1 MHIFA
6 IGLGTGFHFGKEKE
20 NIMVYDS
27 KFNIL
32 IVDDHPEN
40 LLALE
45 SILEGPDLNI
55 LKASSGNEALGVL
68 LDYEVSL
75 VLLDVQMPGM
85 DGFETAELMRSNEH
99 TKNIPIIF
107 VTAISKQRKHIFKG
121 YEAGAVDY
129 LYKPLDLEI
138 LKSKV
143 KAFIEFF
150 KHKKELEL
158 ITAKLKETVKEL
170 NRAKRLAEKS
180 TKSKSLYLA
189 NMSHEI
195 RTPLNGIIGIAEL
208 GLMDTELSDLQKER
222 LQDIMMS
229 GETLLEIIN
238 GILDISKIEAN
249 MLEIEEA
256 EFSLRDMIE
265 KVFAII
271 SLKAL
276 NNGNELI
283 CDLQYD
289 IPDMLIGDSLRIRQI
304 LVNLLSN
311 ANKFTKN
318 GTITLSVKQEVLIE
332 EQIRLIFSVKDT
344 GIGIPAD
351 KIHTLFDTYTQ
362 AHKSTT
368 REFGG
373 TGLGL
378 YISQSLAKLM
388 GGVIKIDSAVG
399 KGSEFYFTLNL
410 LTGKQKED
418 LSKIAIPKDKKVVS
432 ALIVEEHPEA
442 SKILSGLLSYW
453 NIVNKVANTK
463 KAALKLAEE
472 QHFDF
477 VFVTIQPAKDNID
490 TLSNTIE
497 QLKKS
502 ADNLFLLS
510 EIKSS
515 TLVEQIRKRSNSDLI
530 IKPVSQCVLK
540 REIEKSLTGVNKSG
554 ASTSSEEI
562 KKPTET
568 GKEKSSKERACV
580 LVAEDQT
587 INMKIVVQL
596 LQRKNFKIIQAKTG
610 KEALEIYQSQHDKI
624 DIILMDVQMPE
635 MDGMEATKRI
645 REFELEIQKHTP
657 IIAMTAHAMKGDKE
671 QFLSIG
677 MDDYLSK
684 PIHPQ
689 LLYDT
694 IKLNFKK

>member
-1 MHIFA
+1 
-6 IGLGTGFHFGKEKE
+6 
-20 NIMVYDS
+20 MVNDS

-45 SILEGPDLNI
+45 SILESPDLNI

-158 ITAKLKETVKEL
+158 TTVKLKETVKEL
-170 NRAKRLAEKS
+170 NQAKRFAEES

-208 GLMDTELSDLQKER
+208 GLMDTELTELQKER
-222 LQDIMMS
+222 LQDIKTS

-256 EFSLRDMIE
+256 EFSLREMVE

-271 SLKAL
+271 SLKAV

-289 IPDMLIGDSLRIRQI
+289 IPDILIGDSLRIRQI

-318 GTITLSVKQEVLIE
+318 GTITLTVKQEDLVE
-332 EQIRLIFSVKDT
+332 EQIRLFFSVKDT
-344 GIGIPAD
+344 GIGIPAS
-351 KIHTLFDTYTQ
+351 KLHTLFDTYTQ

-388 GGVIKIDSAVG
+388 GGTIKIDSAEG

-410 LTGKQKED
+410 LTGKQNTD
-418 LSKIAIPKDKKVVS
+418 LSEIKFPAGKKEVK
-432 ALIVEEHPEA
+432 ALIVEEHA
-442 SKILSGLLSYW
+442 AAAKILSDLLTYW
-453 NIVNKVANTK
+453 KIKNVVADTVESAMEISAK
-463 KAALKLAEE
+463 M
-472 QHFDF
+472 HFDL
-477 VFVTIQPAKDNID
+477 VFLTIQPTKENID
-490 TLSNTIE
+490 SLSNSIE
-497 QLKKS
+497 LLKKNS
-502 ADNLFLLS
+502 DNLYLLS

-515 TLVEQIRKRSNSDLI
+515 TWVEQIRKRSNSNLI
-530 IKPVSQCVLK
+530 IKPVSQSVLK
-540 REIEKSLTGVNKSG
+540 REIEKSLAGLKTRKSR
-554 ASTSSEEI
+554 TQP
-562 KKPTET
+562 KQD
-568 GKEKSSKERACV
+568 GKVSKEHPGEVSGGIKV
-580 LVAEDQT
+580 LVAEDQN

-596 LQRKNFKIIQAKTG
+596 LQRKNFVILQAKNG
-610 KEALEIYQSQHDKI
+610 KEALDIYKEQYDSI

-635 MDGMEATKRI
+635 MDGIVATKRI
-645 REFELEIQKHTP
+645 REFELETQKHTP

-689 LLYDT
+689 LLYET
-694 IKLNFKK
+694 IKINLKK

>member
-1 MHIFA
+1 
-6 IGLGTGFHFGKEKE
+6 
-20 NIMVYDS
+20 MVNNS

-45 SILEGPDLNI
+45 SILESPDLNI

-129 LYKPLDLEI
+129 LYKPLDLEV

-158 ITAKLKETVKEL
+158 TTTKLKETVKEL
-170 NRAKRLAEKS
+170 NRAKRLAEES

-208 GLMDTELSDLQKER
+208 GLMDTDLTDLQKER
-222 LQDIMMS
+222 LQDIKTS

-276 NNGNELI
+276 NNGNELV
-283 CDLQYD
+283 CDVQHD
-289 IPDMLIGDSLRIRQI
+289 IPDTLIGDSLRIRQI

-318 GTITLSVKQEVLIE
+318 GTITLSIKQEDLIE
-332 EQIRLIFSVKDT
+332 EQIRLSFSVKDT
-344 GIGIPAD
+344 GIGIPAS

-388 GGVIKIDSAVG
+388 GGTIKIDSAEG
-399 KGSEFYFTLNL
+399 KGSEFYFSLNL

-418 LSKIAIPKDKKVVS
+418 LSKIRIPKGKKAVS
-432 ALIVEEHPEA
+432 ALIVEEHPDA
-442 SKILSGLLSYW
+442 AKILSGLLSYW
-453 NIVNKVANTK
+453 NIENTVVSTK
-463 KAALKLAEE
+463 QEALQRAGK

-477 VFVTIQPAKDNID
+477 VFLTIQPAKDNLD
-490 TLSNTIE
+490 ELSDTIE
-497 QLKKS
+497 ELKKS
-502 ADNLFLLS
+502 TDHLYMLS
-510 EIKSS
+510 EVKSS
-515 TLVEQIRKRSNSDLI
+515 SWVEQIRIRSNSDLL
-530 IKPVSQCVLK
+530 IKPISQTVLK
-540 REIEKSLTGVNKSG
+540 HEIEKSLAGHKKEQTQAATGQAKQPAAEVKADNLEEG
-554 ASTSSEEI
+554 AT
-562 KKPTET
+562 
-568 GKEKSSKERACV
+568 V

-596 LQRKNFKIIQAKTG
+596 LQRKHFKIIQAKTG
-610 KEALEIYQSQHDKI
+610 KEALEIYKNQHDEI

-635 MDGMEATKRI
+635 MDGLEATKRI
-645 REFELEIQKHTP
+645 REFELELQKHTP

>member
-1 MHIFA
+1 
-6 IGLGTGFHFGKEKE
+6 
-20 NIMVYDS
+20 MVNDS

-45 SILEGPDLNI
+45 SILESPDLNI
-55 LKASSGNEALGVL
+55 LKASSGNEALGVM
-68 LDYEVSL
+68 LDHEVSL

-85 DGFETAELMRSNEH
+85 DGFETAELMRSSEH

-121 YEAGAVDY
+121 YETGAVDY

-143 KAFIEFF
+143 NAFIEFF
-150 KHKKELEL
+150 KHKKELER
-158 ITAKLKETVKEL
+158 TTEKLKKTVKAL
-170 NRAKRLAEKS
+170 NEAKRFAEES

-195 RTPLNGIIGIAEL
+195 RTPLNGIIGIADL
-208 GLMDTELSDLQKER
+208 GLMDSELTNLQKER
-222 LQDIMMS
+222 LQDIKTS

-271 SLKAL
+271 SLKAF

-283 CDLQYD
+283 CNLQYD
-289 IPDMLIGDSLRIRQI
+289 IPDILIGDSLRIRQI

-311 ANKFTKN
+311 ANKFTTN
-318 GTITLSVKQEVLIE
+318 GTVTLTVRQEELIE
-332 EQIRLIFSVKDT
+332 EQIRLFFSVKDT
-344 GIGIPAD
+344 GMGIPPE
-351 KIHTLFDTYTQ
+351 KIHSLFDTYTQ

-388 GGVIKIDSAVG
+388 GGRIQIKSAVN

-418 LSKIAIPKDKKVVS
+418 LSKIAIPNGKTKIN
-432 ALIVEEHPEA
+432 ALIVEEHPLA
-442 SKILSGLLSYW
+442 AKVLSDMLSYW
-453 NIVNKVANTK
+453 KIDNEVAGSIDK
-463 KAALKLAEE
+463 ALKITGK

-477 VFVTIQPAKDNID
+477 AFVTIEPTEKNID
-490 TLSNTIE
+490 NLSKSIE
-497 QLKKS
+497 LLKENS
-502 ADNLFLLS
+502 SYLYLLS

-515 TLVEQIRKRSNSDLI
+515 TWVEQIRKRSQSDLI
-530 IKPVSQCVLK
+530 IKPVSQSVLK
-540 REIEKSLTGVNKSG
+540 SKIEKSLKGVKPNVAADTDTDTK
-554 ASTSSEEI
+554 TVKP
-562 KKPTET
+562 KKET
-568 GKEKSSKERACV
+568 KAADVPEGLNV

-587 INMKIVVQL
+587 INMKIVKQL
-596 LQRKNFKIIQAKTG
+596 LQRKNFKVIEAKTG
-610 KEALEIYQSQHDKI
+610 KEALDIYKNQHDEI

-635 MDGMEATKRI
+635 MDGIDATKRI
-645 REFELEIQKHTP
+645 REFELETQKHTP

-689 LLYDT
+689 LLYET

>member
-1 MHIFA
+1 MV
-6 IGLGTGFHFGKEKE
+6 K
-20 NIMVYDS
+20 NI

-45 SILEGPDLNI
+45 SILESPDLNI
-55 LKASSGNEALGVL
+55 LKASSGNEALGIM

-121 YEAGAVDY
+121 YESGAVDY

-143 KAFIEFF
+143 NAFIEFF

-158 ITAKLKETVKEL
+158 TTEKLKKTVKAL
-170 NRAKRLAEKS
+170 NEAKRYAEQS

-208 GLMDTELSDLQKER
+208 GLMDAELTELQKER
-222 LQDIMMS
+222 LQDIKTS

-256 EFSLRDMIE
+256 EFSLRNMIE
-265 KVFAII
+265 RVFAII

-283 CDLQYD
+283 CNLQND
-289 IPDMLIGDSLRIRQI
+289 IPDILIGDSLRIRQI

-318 GTITLSVKQEVLIE
+318 GTITLTVRQEDLIE
-332 EQIRLIFSVKDT
+332 EQIRLFFSVKDT
-344 GIGIPAD
+344 GIGIPPD
-351 KIHTLFDTYTQ
+351 KINSLFDTYTQ

-378 YISQSLAKLM
+378 YISQSLTKLM
-388 GGVIKIDSAVG
+388 GGRIKIKSVLN

-418 LSKIAIPKDKKVVS
+418 LSKIKLPAGKNKVN
-432 ALIVEEHPEA
+432 ALIIESHKQA
-442 SKILSGLLSYW
+442 AGILSGLLSYW
-453 NIVNKVANTK
+453 KIDNKIVDSIEK
-463 KAALKLAEE
+463 AEE
-472 QHFDF
+472 ISKKQHFDF
-477 VFVTIQPAKDNID
+477 IFLTIHPTENNID
-490 TLSNTIE
+490 SLSSSINL
-497 QLKKS
+497 LKQKS
-502 ADNLFLLS
+502 DGLYLLS

-515 TLVEQIRKRSNSDLI
+515 TWVEQIRKRSNSNLI
-530 IKPVSQCVLK
+530 VKPVSQNVLK
-540 REIEKSLTGVNKSG
+540 REIENSLNGLKTKTPVT
-554 ASTSSEEI
+554 ATSKPA
-562 KKPTET
+562 KKPDTAKQPDDNIS
-568 GKEKSSKERACV
+568 GLNV
-580 LVAEDQT
+580 LVAEDQI

-596 LQRKNFKIIQAKTG
+596 LQRKNFKIIQTKTG
-610 KEALEIYQSQHDKI
+610 KEALEIYKKQYDKI

-635 MDGMEATKRI
+635 MDGIDATKRI
-645 REFELEIQKHTP
+645 REFELETQKHTP
-657 IIAMTAHAMKGDKE
+657 VIAMTAHAMKGDKE

-677 MDDYLSK
+677 MDDYISK

-689 LLYDT
+689 LLYET
-694 IKLNFKK
+694 IKLNLKK

>member
-1 MHIFA
+1 MAYYF
-6 IGLGTGFHFGKEKE
+6 TDKEKE
-20 NIMVYDS
+20 NIMVNNS
-27 KFNIL
+27 KFDIL

-99 TKNIPIIF
+99 TKHIPIIF

-158 ITAKLKETVKEL
+158 TTAKLKETVKEL

-180 TKSKSLYLA
+180 TESKSLYLA

-208 GLMDTELSDLQKER
+208 GLMDTELTDLQEER
-222 LQDIMMS
+222 LEDIKTS

-289 IPDMLIGDSLRIRQI
+289 IPDTLIGDSLRIRQI

-318 GTITLSVKQEVLIE
+318 GTITLIVKQEDLIE
-332 EQIRLIFSVKDT
+332 EQIRLLFSVKDT
-344 GIGIPAD
+344 GIGIPAG
-351 KIHTLFDTYTQ
+351 KIHTLFETYTQ
-362 AHKSTT
+362 VHKSTT

-388 GGVIKIDSAVG
+388 GGVIKIDSAEG

-418 LSKIAIPKDKKVVS
+418 LSKIAIPKGKKELS

-442 SKILSGLLSYW
+442 AKILSGMLSYW
-453 NIVNKVANTK
+453 NIDNRVAETK
-463 KAALKLAEE
+463 ESALKMSDKK
-472 QHFDF
+472 HFDF
-477 VFVTIQPAKDNID
+477 VFLTIQPTKDNID
-490 TLSNTIE
+490 SLSNEIV
-497 QLKKS
+497 QLKKNS
-502 ADNLFLLS
+502 DELYLLS

-515 TLVEQIRKRSNSDLI
+515 TWVEQIRKRSNSDLI
-530 IKPVSQCVLK
+530 IKPVSQGVLK
-540 REIEKSLTGVNKSG
+540 REIEKSLAG
-554 ASTSSEEI
+554 I
-562 KKPTET
+562 KKTNTFQLKKDIEKAA
-568 GKEKSSKERACV
+568 GKIKIANNEEGVCV

-610 KEALEIYQSQHDKI
+610 KEALDTYKEQHDII

-635 MDGMEATKRI
+635 MDGTEATKRI
-645 REFELEIQKHTP
+645 REFELETQKHTP

-684 PIHPQ
+684 PIHPE
-689 LLYDT
+689 LLYEI

>member
-1 MHIFA
+1 
-6 IGLGTGFHFGKEKE
+6 
-20 NIMVYDS
+20 MVNDS

-45 SILEGPDLNI
+45 SILESPDLNI
-55 LKASSGNEALGVL
+55 LKASSGNEALGVM
-68 LDYEVSL
+68 LDHEVSL

-85 DGFETAELMRSNEH
+85 DGFETAELMRSSEH

-121 YEAGAVDY
+121 YETGAVDY

-143 KAFIEFF
+143 NAFIEFF
-150 KHKKELEL
+150 KHKKELER
-158 ITAKLKETVKEL
+158 TTEKLKKTVKAL
-170 NRAKRLAEKS
+170 NEAKRFAEES

-195 RTPLNGIIGIAEL
+195 RTPLNGIIGIADL
-208 GLMDTELSDLQKER
+208 GLMDSELTNLQKER
-222 LQDIMMS
+222 LQDIKTS

-271 SLKAL
+271 SLKAF

-283 CDLQYD
+283 CNLQYD
-289 IPDMLIGDSLRIRQI
+289 IPDILIGDSLRIRQI

-311 ANKFTKN
+311 ANKFTTN
-318 GTITLSVKQEVLIE
+318 GTVTLTVRQEELIE
-332 EQIRLIFSVKDT
+332 EQIRLFFSVKDT
-344 GIGIPAD
+344 GMGIPPE
-351 KIHTLFDTYTQ
+351 KIHSLFDTYTQ

-388 GGVIKIDSAVG
+388 GGRIQIKSAVN

-418 LSKIAIPKDKKVVS
+418 LSKIAIPDGKTKIN
-432 ALIVEEHPEA
+432 ALIIEEHPLA
-442 SKILSGLLSYW
+442 AKVLSDMLSYW
-453 NIVNKVANTK
+453 KIDNEVAGSIDK
-463 KAALKLAEE
+463 ALKIAEK

-477 VFVTIQPAKDNID
+477 AFVTVEPTQKNID
-490 TLSNTIE
+490 NLSKSIE
-497 QLKKS
+497 LLKKNS
-502 ADNLFLLS
+502 SYLYLLS

-515 TLVEQIRKRSNSDLI
+515 TWVEQIRKRSQSDLI
-530 IKPVSQCVLK
+530 IKPVSQNVLK
-540 REIEKSLTGVNKSG
+540 SKIEKSLKGVKSNV
-554 ASTSSEEI
+554 ASDTDTKTVKP
-562 KKPTET
+562 KKET
-568 GKEKSSKERACV
+568 KPADVPEGLNV

-587 INMKIVVQL
+587 INMKIVKQL
-596 LQRKNFKIIQAKTG
+596 LQRKNFKVIEAKTG
-610 KEALEIYQSQHDKI
+610 KEALDIYKNQHDEI

-635 MDGMEATKRI
+635 MDGIDATKRI
-645 REFELEIQKHTP
+645 REFELETQKHTP

-689 LLYDT
+689 LLYET

>member
-1 MHIFA
+1 
-6 IGLGTGFHFGKEKE
+6 
-20 NIMVYDS
+20 MVNDS

-45 SILEGPDLNI
+45 SILESPDLNI

-158 ITAKLKETVKEL
+158 TTVKLKETVKAL
-170 NRAKRLAEKS
+170 NQAKRFAEES

-208 GLMDTELSDLQKER
+208 GLMDTELTELQKER
-222 LQDIMMS
+222 LQDIKTS

-256 EFSLRDMIE
+256 EFSLREMIE

-271 SLKAL
+271 SLKAV

-289 IPDMLIGDSLRIRQI
+289 IPDILIGDSLRIRQI

-318 GTITLSVKQEVLIE
+318 GTITLTVKQEDLIE
-332 EQIRLIFSVKDT
+332 EQIRLFFSVKDT
-344 GIGIPAD
+344 GIGIPAS
-351 KIHTLFDTYTQ
+351 KLHTLFDTYTQ

-388 GGVIKIDSAVG
+388 GGIIKIDSAEG

-410 LTGKQKED
+410 LTGKQKVN
-418 LSKIAIPKDKKVVS
+418 LSEIAFPAGKKEAK

-442 SKILSGLLSYW
+442 AKILTDLLSYW
-453 NIVNKVANTK
+453 KINNVVADTME
-463 KAALKLAEE
+463 AALKISEKE
-472 QHFDF
+472 HFDLIF
-477 VFVTIQPAKDNID
+477 LTIKPTKENVDS
-490 TLSNTIE
+490 LSNSIDL
-497 QLKKS
+497 LKKNS
-502 ADNLFLLS
+502 DNLYLLS

-515 TLVEQIRKRSNSDLI
+515 TWVEQIRKRSNSDLI
-530 IKPVSQCVLK
+530 IKPVSQSVLK
-540 REIEKSLTGVNKSG
+540 REIEKSLAGL
-554 ASTSSEEI
+554 
-562 KKPTET
+562 KKRKPRLQTKKTAEV
-568 GKEKSSKERACV
+568 SKEQSVKATDGIKV

-596 LQRKNFKIIQAKTG
+596 LQRKNFIILQAKNG
-610 KEALEIYQSQHDKI
+610 KEALDIYKDQHDDI

-635 MDGMEATKRI
+635 MDGIVATKRI
-645 REFELEIQKHTP
+645 REFELETQKHTP

-689 LLYDT
+689 LLYET
-694 IKLNFKK
+694 IKLNLKK